1 MNEIQEIIFSYKNLF
16 FYHFFKE
23 GESLYIYSYCMVLT
37 LKNYSSHISP
47 CQIES
52 SIQIQLKHLK
62 FTYFKIILCL
72 YRKSKINKMSIYV
85 NLLTLDLLSV
95 ILFSLKCFIL
105 NIALQIHP
113 STNIAYVMF
122 ISLNCKQQPID
133 IHVNRVRYIYVYILW
148 G

>member
-1 MNEIQEIIFSYKNLF
+1 MNEIQEIIFSCKNLF

-23 GESLYIYSYCMVLT
+23 REREFIYIYIYIYIYSYYTVLT
-37 LKNYSSHISP
+37 IKNYSSHISP

-72 YRKSKINKMSIYV
+72 YRKSKINKMSKYV

-113 STNIAYVMF
+113 STNIAQVMF
-122 ISLNCKQQPID
+122 ISLNCNIKP
-133 IHVNRVRYIYVYILW
+133 NN
-148 G
+148 